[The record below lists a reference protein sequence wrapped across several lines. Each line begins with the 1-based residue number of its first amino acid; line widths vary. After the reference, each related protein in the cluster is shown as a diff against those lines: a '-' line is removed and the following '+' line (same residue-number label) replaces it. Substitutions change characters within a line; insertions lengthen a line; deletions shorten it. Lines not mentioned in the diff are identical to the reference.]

1 MKKDD
6 LLTITELARLRK
18 VTSET
23 LRHYDRIGLIKP
35 DYIDPHSNYRYYSIH
50 QYEKLG
56 TIKELRALGMT
67 LNEVQEYFDNRNI
80 QKSTEL
86 LTQYQQKLEQEMLE
100 KMALNDLMKR
110 KLRFLHHL
118 KELPPV
124 NTVFEQFHEQRHVI
138 TFGEP
143 AGGPREHA
151 FAFTKLEGHLNEV
164 APILASDRI
173 GICSDEEILKEN
185 TRPIPSIPIIFVDD
199 ASIDSPYLQTIPA
212 GNYVCLYYPEGRLEQ
227 YHPAFEIVKSYIRE
241 HNLEIC
247 GKLIQVYKVDVTLT
261 SDRSET
267 ILEIQ
272 VPVQKRKHNKKA
284 AYLLSK

>member
-1 MKKDD
+1 MKRDD

-35 DYIDPHSNYRYYSIH
+35 DFIDPHSNYRYYSIR

-56 TIKELRALGMT
+56 TIKELRTLGMT
-67 LNEVQEYFDNRNI
+67 LNEIQDYFDNRNI

-86 LTQYQQKLEQEMLE
+86 LAQYQKKLEQDMQE
-100 KMALNDLMKR
+100 KIALNELMKR
-110 KLRFLHHL
+110 KLHFLQNL
-118 KELPPV
+118 KKLPPV

-138 TFGEP
+138 TFGES

-151 FAFTKLEGHLNEV
+151 FAFTKLEGYLNEI
-164 APILASDRI
+164 APIIASDRV
-173 GICSDEEILKEN
+173 GIHSDERILQVNDK
-185 TRPIPSIPIIFVDD
+185 PIPSVPIIFVDD
-199 ASIDSPYLQTIPA
+199 ASLDSPYLQKIPA
-212 GNYVCLYYPEGRLEQ
+212 GRYACMYYPEGRLEQ
-227 YHPAFEIVKSYIRE
+227 YHPSFEILKSYLHE
-241 HNLEIC
+241 HDLLVSGRI
-247 GKLIQVYKVDVTLT
+247 IQVYKVDVTIT

-272 VPVQKRKHNKKA
+272 VPVSPKT
-284 AYLLSK
+284 SSS